1 MKKTFLLSALCSL
14 LCPWAT
20 NAHWPQFRG
29 PDFNGTDN
37 AGELPAQLSASGG
50 IAWQTALPGRGLS
63 SPIILKDRVY
73 VTCSSGPKQQ
83 TLHVLCL
90 SATDGHKI
98 WERTFQ
104 ATGRTMCHEK
114 TSVAAPSPATDGERV
129 FALFSSNDL
138 VCLDLDG
145 NLVWFRGLS
154 VDYPNA
160 SNSLGM
166 SSSLA
171 TADGALIAQ
180 VENDTESFTAGI
192 DVATGANLWK
202 LDRPR
207 MANWCSPTVLSLPG
221 GKHLAA
227 LQSGKGI
234 TAVDPR
240 TGRTAWDYKDGA
252 STTASSALS
261 GSVIYAPS
269 HGLTAL
275 DFSGDGEPKQLW
287 RAAQLRPGTA
297 SPVIAG
303 GRILLMADGGV
314 LTCGELETGK
324 RLWQLRTKGPFSG
337 TPVAA
342 GNRLL
347 AVNEKGLA
355 QLVDLSKPEGEV
367 ISELDLNHTVLST
380 PSLAKEGIYI
390 RGESRLWKLRR

>member
-1 MKKTFLLSALCSL
+1 MKPSFLLLTLCALLS
-14 LCPWAT
+14 PIHSG
-20 NAHWPQFRG
+20 AHWPQFRG
-29 PDFNGTDN
+29 PESNGTDN
-37 AGELPAQLSASGG
+37 NGELPSKLSADSS
-50 IAWQTALPGRGLS
+50 IAWQIPLPGRGLS
-63 SPIILKDRVY
+63 SPIILNDRVY

-90 SATDGHKI
+90 NAADGHLI

-114 TSVAAPSPATDGERV
+114 TSVAAPSPATDGEHI

-138 VCLDLDG
+138 ICLDLAG

-154 VDYPNA
+154 LDYPNA

-166 SSSLA
+166 SSSLI

-207 MANWCSPTVLSLPG
+207 MANWCSPTVLNLPG

-240 TGRTAWDYKDGA
+240 TGQVAWDYKDGA
-252 STTASSALS
+252 STTSSSALS

-275 DFSGDGEPKQLW
+275 DFSGAGEPKQLW
-287 RAAQLRPGTA
+287 RAGQLRPGTA
-297 SPVIAG
+297 SPVIVS
-303 GRILLMADGGV
+303 GRIFLMADSGV

-324 RLWQLRTKGPFSG
+324 RLWQLRTKGPFSA

-367 ISELDLNHTVLST
+367 ISELDLNHTVLGT

-390 RGESRLWKLRR
+390 RGESKLWKLRR